1 VRTFRKTAPEELLK
15 DERITIDNNV
25 ITGTHSYNYGAS
37 YTQLNQINVPAV
49 HDLGYTG
56 AGITICLMDAGFS
69 LLSHEVFDNMNI
81 VDTWD
86 FVNGDADVGNGSDM
100 GDGSHGT
107 ETLSTIGGFKEGE
120 LIGPAFGANYL
131 LAKTENS
138 ESETPVE
145 EDNWVA
151 ALEWADDLG
160 VDVTSTSLGYIDFDP
175 PYDGYTWED
184 MDGKGGVWR
193 KYTKQELLELSLV
206 SVPAN
211 PEALSGIKTM
221 IKAFD
226 EGILTEKDMECVGGE
241 CLIREVE
248 KEVIKEKSI
257 LDRKELREAVKE
269 ALYEIKDEV
278 KYADVL
284 FGGGLKPKT
293 AEKRAVH
300 IDKDELVGLFKKGV
314 E

>member
-1 VRTFRKTAPEELLK
+1 MR
-15 DERITIDNNV
+15 
-25 ITGTHSYNYGAS
+25 AS
-37 YTQLNQINVPAV
+37 SV
-49 HDLGYTG
+49 
-56 AGITICLMDAGFS
+56 GF
-69 LLSHEVFDNMNI
+69 I
-81 VDTWD
+81 P
-86 FVNGDADVGNGSDM
+86 
-100 GDGSHGT
+100 
-107 ETLSTIGGFKEGE
+107 KE
-120 LIGPAFGANYL
+120 
-131 LAKTENS
+131 
-138 ESETPVE
+138 
-145 EDNWVA
+145 
-151 ALEWADDLG
+151 
-160 VDVTSTSLGYIDFDP
+160 
-175 PYDGYTWED
+175 WED